1 VEASSVGKARF
12 PDEPSPGSRFN
23 QQGYVRVRVWT
34 SIMLQIRRWE
44 SVPDELNMRYCF
56 RGT

>member
-1 VEASSVGKARF
+1 VGKARF

-44 SVPDELNMRYCF
+44 SVRDELNVRSCS